1 MTMSRIF
8 QRLPVALLAGLM
20 LAPFGTAHAA
30 RPHASVHVARS
41 AVHSRQTAAVID
53 PAALR
58 VPDTAFAP
66 ATPDGGAGGDQVL
79 TTAVLDTGK
88 FFTYFHP
95 DGYAALGR
103 VNGYFQF
110 QSWTPTGS
118 DPINFRY
125 LASIYPS
132 GQAALSAYDALKSF
146 FSEKRGTPLT
156 PCNSSARIPAMC
168 DDGRSH
174 AIGGTDFYYREV
186 QVGVCVSEF
195 VATAK
200 TVEESNALFSQIDTT
215 LNNITLAAVS
225 AMSKV
230 CAVQQ
235 KPTLTVNGLGVYHKV
250 KGKVKL
256 TSVLKLKEGGLFV
269 ATYVVTNAT
278 GLTPSAVI
286 DFLKG
291 GKTVAHADMLPAKLS
306 DGTPYFYTAG
316 KFAKTKFVGHL
327 TARVTIT
334 IGTVTD
340 VRSIQFTVKKH
351 K

>member
-1 MTMSRIF
+1 MFQIF
-8 QRLPVALLAGLM
+8 KRLSITLLAGMM

-30 RPHASVHVARS
+30 RS
-41 AVHSRQTAAVID
+41 AVHSSQTASTID

-58 VPDTAFAP
+58 IPDTTFAP
-66 ATPDGGAGGDQVL
+66 AVLNPQADSVL
-79 TTAVLDTGK
+79 TTATLDTGK

-95 DGYAALGR
+95 NGYAALGR
-103 VNGYFQF
+103 VNGYYEAAG
-110 QSWTPTGS
+110 WTPTGS
-118 DPINFRY
+118 DPIIFRY

-132 GQAALSAYDALKSF
+132 SQAASTAFDALTTF
-146 FSEKRGTPLT
+146 FTGTLRATFGACGSETHVAAT
-156 PCNSSARIPAMC
+156 CNDARV
-168 DDGRSH
+168 GFSN
-174 AIGGTDFYYREV
+174 GTDLYFREV
-186 QVGVCVSEF
+186 QVGVCVSEIANE
-195 VATAK
+195 VSTQAESDANEPQIAATQDAM
-200 TVEESNALFSQIDTT
+200 TV
-215 LNNITLAAVS
+215 AAVT
-225 AMSKV
+225 AMSKM
-230 CAVQQ
+230 CSAAPAVAQQ
-235 KPTLTVNGLGVYHKV
+235 PTLSINGMGVYHKV

-256 TSVLKLKEGGLFV
+256 TSVLKLNEGGLFIASYV
-269 ATYVVTNAT
+269 ATNAT
-278 GLTPSAVI
+278 GITPSAVI

-340 VRSIQFTVKKH
+340 VRSIQFTVKKG